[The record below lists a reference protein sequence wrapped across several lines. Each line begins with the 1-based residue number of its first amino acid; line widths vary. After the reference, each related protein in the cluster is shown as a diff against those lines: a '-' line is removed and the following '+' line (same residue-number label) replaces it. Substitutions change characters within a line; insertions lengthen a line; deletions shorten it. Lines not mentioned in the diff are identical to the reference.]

1 MGAATGKELVEFFPV
16 LIGSNSKMKVRMK
29 KQYKDIRRLATC
41 PTDPMLYAA
50 GSSIGEV
57 FLFEFACDTCVM
69 LLSARDAP
77 ARVTC
82 LTFSASGSRLATSDE
97 LGN

>member
-1 MGAATGKELVEFFPV
+1 
-16 LIGSNSKMKVRMK
+16 MKVFSSR
-29 KQYKDIRRLATC
+29 
-41 PTDPMLYAA
+41 DPMLYAA

-69 LLSARDAP
+69 LLSAKDAP

-97 LGN
+97 LGNIRIWIVDQAVVQKQGVLRSFSNFSILNFQLLKC

>member
-1 MGAATGKELVEFFPV
+1 
-16 LIGSNSKMKVRMK
+16 
-29 KQYKDIRRLATC
+29 
-41 PTDPMLYAA
+41 MLYAA

-69 LLSARDAP
+69 LLSAKDAP

-97 LGN
+97 LGNIRIWIVDQAVVQKQGFVHSSSTFFIFYDKI